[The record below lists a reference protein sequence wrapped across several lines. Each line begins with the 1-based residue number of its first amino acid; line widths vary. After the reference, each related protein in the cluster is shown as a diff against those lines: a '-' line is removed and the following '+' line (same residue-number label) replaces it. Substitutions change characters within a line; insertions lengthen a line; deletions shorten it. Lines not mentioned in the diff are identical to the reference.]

1 MEDPQPQKS
10 FRNLIDPGAGFGA
23 FLGKLGDALVKA
35 IDTPLGY
42 AVNWGRIFSLWPV
55 HLETGCCS
63 VELGAASSPRYD
75 LEFLRLSVRC
85 ANVT

>member
-1 MEDPQPQKS
+1 MEDPQPQKN

-35 IDTPLGY
+35 IDKPLGY

-55 HLETGCCS
+55 QFIHSSSWNPLFRLLTGLLSCS
-63 VELGAASSPRYD
+63 TGP
-75 LEFLRLSVRC
+75 
-85 ANVT
+85 